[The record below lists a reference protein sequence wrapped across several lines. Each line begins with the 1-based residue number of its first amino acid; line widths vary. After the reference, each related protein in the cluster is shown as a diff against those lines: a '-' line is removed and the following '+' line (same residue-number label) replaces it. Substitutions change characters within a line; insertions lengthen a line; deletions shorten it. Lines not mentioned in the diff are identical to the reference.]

1 MSDSNFFSIKSHGKF
16 YQKRGLF
23 LGLFFII
30 FLISLKSQARVF
42 SFENESV
49 APYLNFRGG
58 MSQLEEDPYAWQ
70 SASRYS
76 GDKFDLTYGGE
87 FGLYLRGAGM
97 GLRLGVLVQ
106 TFDGV
111 QAAQGLRTDGTAL
124 YSANSEGLL
133 FGPAFSID
141 IQLAEQPTHL
151 WKVVFGGGYQW
162 GQFENNYSMTAAGE
176 ALVGGQSEFS
186 ETYKSQMFYAVA
198 GVGTEIVLAD
208 ETTIEFMLGYHH
220 SFPVTWLYAGGGE
233 NFAGT
238 HNGDDDVV
246 FEGGARK
253 TLNLSY
259 PFLQVGFQFYLDL
272 VR

>member
-1 MSDSNFFSIKSHGKF
+1 MSGLNFFSINCDGNF
-16 YQKRGLF
+16 YQKRGQILGIFFSFLLF
-23 LGLFFII
+23 SPLL
-30 FLISLKSQARVF
+30 QARVF

-58 MSQLEEDPYAWQ
+58 MSQLENDPYAWQ
-70 SASRYS
+70 SAGQYS
-76 GDKFDLTYGGE
+76 GDEFDLTYGGE

-111 QAAQGLRTDGTAL
+111 NAAVGSRADGSAL
-124 YSANSEGLL
+124 YSADSEGLL
-133 FGPAFSID
+133 FGPSFSLD
-141 IQLAEQPTHL
+141 FQLAEQPTHL

-162 GQFENNYSMTAAGE
+162 GQFENDYTTTAAGQ
-176 ALVGGQSEFS
+176 ALVSGQSEFS
-186 ETYKSQMFYAVA
+186 ETYKAQMFYAMV
-198 GVGTEIVLAD
+198 GIGTEIVLAD
-208 ETTIEFMLGYHH
+208 ETTIEFMFGYHH
-220 SFPVTWLYAGGGE
+220 SFPVTWSYSGGGE

-238 HNGDDDVV
+238 HGPDDEVV
-246 FEGGARK
+246 FEDGGRK